1 MTAARDEPRDEP
13 FDEPFDHWGR
23 LRPHWRRVLGS
34 LLGLGASVIAERM
47 HELDLAYAQ
56 EPGKWRCDP
65 VPLLFTEA
73 EFLELTAALGQRA
86 TLLEALLAD
95 VYGPQTALAAG
106 VLPPALVFPSP
117 AYLRPCRDMPG
128 RHMQLYAADL
138 VHQPDGAWR
147 VLADRTAEP
156 AGLAYALENRRLM
169 AGVLP
174 ELFRAAEIS
183 PLRPFFDS
191 WQDALQRLAPGQAG
205 APGLAVLT
213 HGHADP
219 HWFEQMVLAR
229 ELGFVL
235 VEDGDLTVRGGA
247 LLVKTLRG
255 LSPVHV
261 LLRRQPGGSIDP
273 LEMNGAASVG
283 VPGLLCAMRAG
294 TVAVLNGAGA
304 GFAQAPGLA
313 AFLPVL
319 ARHFLGQE
327 LALPSVET
335 LWLGDVSARARVLA
349 DPGAWSI
356 GPVHEAAVG
365 AVPLADIVAHPWA
378 YAAQARPTPS
388 LAPCISPDGKLTPR
402 GIVVRL
408 FLVWDGAAWQ
418 PLQGGVA
425 RVAEAGDVLEAG
437 GAGPCIAK
445 DVWVLMQEGRTIVGP
460 THIAVAA
467 LPIRRMAGDLPSRV
481 AENFY
486 WFGRY
491 LERLENAARLTRA
504 MLARLGRPTLT
515 PRDVPDMVALA
526 ACLTEAGMLSAD
538 IGAGAGAGVLTEQ
551 LRRAMAAD
559 QGVMGRLTV
568 RVQDLAENLR
578 DRLSGDMHSMV
589 AHGVRS
595 LKGAR
600 LALAPGV
607 RGRQVA
613 SLGFLADFA
622 GRVLEFCAT
631 VSGYAAEN
639 MVRGGGH
646 LFLDLGRRIERAQC
660 ISLHLALSL
669 DQKPERVE
677 AGLSLA
683 LELCD
688 STLTYRS
695 RYLSV
700 LQPATVLDLVLTDEG
715 NPRSLGFQLAAMR
728 RMLAVLGDQHNDALF
743 RMLDAPIDDMRAMLS
758 DLVATEDPAAC
769 AAALPP
775 RLRDIFQQLGAL
787 STAVGRQY
795 FAHLPASRTDA
806 APPT

>member
-1 MTAARDEPRDEP
+1 MLSPHDEPLD
-13 FDEPFDHWGR
+13 DQGR
-23 LRPHWRRVLGS
+23 LRPHWRRMLGS
-34 LLGLGASVIAERM
+34 LLGLGANTLAERM
-47 HELDLAYAQ
+47 QELELAYAHASPAAA
-56 EPGKWRCDP
+56 PGARQWRCDP

-86 TLLEALLAD
+86 TLLEAVLAD
-95 VYGPQTALAAG
+95 MYGPQTALAAG
-106 VLPPALVFPSP
+106 ALPPALVYPSP
-117 AYLRPCRDMPG
+117 AYLRPCANMPG
-128 RHMQLYAADL
+128 RHLQLYAADL
-138 VHQPDGAWR
+138 LRQPDGGWH

-156 AGLAYALENRRLM
+156 AGLAYALENRRLI
-169 AGVLP
+169 ASVLP
-174 ELFRAAEIS
+174 EVFRAADIA
-183 PLRPFFDS
+183 PLRPFFDI
-191 WQDALQRLAPGQAG
+191 WQDALQRLAPGHAG
-205 APGLAVLT
+205 NPGVAVLT
-213 HGHADP
+213 QGPADP
-219 HWFEQMVLAR
+219 HWFEQMVLSR
-229 ELGFVL
+229 ELGCAL
-235 VEDGDLTVRGGA
+235 LEDGDLTVRRGA
-247 LLVKTLRG
+247 LWLKTLRG

-273 LEMNGAASVG
+273 LELDTDAADG

-304 GFAQAPGLA
+304 AAAQSPGLA

-319 ARHFLGQE
+319 ARHFLRQE
-327 LALPSVET
+327 LVLPSIET
-335 LWLGDVSARARVLA
+335 LWLGDPPSRARVLA
-349 DPGAWSI
+349 DPAVWRI
-356 GPVHEAAVG
+356 GPVHG
-365 AVPLADIVAHPWA
+365 ATQTGTTPAEILARPWA
-378 YAAQARPTPS
+378 FAAQALPAPS
-388 LAPCISPDGKLTPR
+388 LAPCIDADGRLTPR

-408 FLVWDGAAWQ
+408 FLLWDGAAWRA
-418 PLQGGVA
+418 LQGGVA
-425 RVAEAGDVLEAG
+425 RVADAGDVLEG
-437 GAGPCIAK
+437 GASRPCVAK
-445 DVWVLMQEGRTIVGP
+445 DVWVLSQDGRTIVGP
-460 THIAVAA
+460 GHVAVPA

-504 MLARLGRPTLT
+504 MLARLGRPALT

-538 IGAGAGAGVLTEQ
+538 IGAGAGAAVLADQ

-559 QGVMGRLTV
+559 QGVMGRLTA
-568 RVQDLAENLR
+568 RVQDLAETLR
-578 DRLSGDMHSMV
+578 DRLSGDMHGMV
-589 AHGVRS
+589 AHGMRG

-607 RGRQVA
+607 RGRQTA
-613 SLGFLADFA
+613 SLGLLADFA
-622 GRVLEFCAT
+622 GRVLEFSAT
-631 VSGYAAEN
+631 VAGFAAEN

-646 LFLDLGRRIERAQC
+646 LFLDLGRRIERAQS
-660 ISLHLALSL
+660 IALHLALAL
-669 DQKPERVE
+669 GQKPERIE

-715 NPRSLGFQLAAMR
+715 NPRSLGFQLAAIR
-728 RMLAVLGDQHNDALF
+728 RMLAVLGDQHDDALF

-758 DLVATEDPAAC
+758 DLVAAENQAVC
-769 AAALPP
+769 AASLPP
-775 RLRDIFQQLGAL
+775 RLRDIAQQLSAL

-795 FAHLPASRTDA
+795 FAHLPVSWTDA
-806 APPT
+806 SAPP